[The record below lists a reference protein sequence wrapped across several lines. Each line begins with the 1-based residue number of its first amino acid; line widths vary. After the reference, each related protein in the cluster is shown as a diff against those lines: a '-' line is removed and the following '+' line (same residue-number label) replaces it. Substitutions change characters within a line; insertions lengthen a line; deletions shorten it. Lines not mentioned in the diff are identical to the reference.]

1 MPLDT
6 PPNILIALPTYN
18 NAVHIDFALALNRA
32 SGALTEAGAR
42 YETIH
47 AASSHIIRAR
57 NFFANYFLS
66 HDEYTHLLF
75 LDTDMDF
82 SREVP
87 LRLIAGDKPLAGV
100 AYPYRQFDHERTI
113 AQGDV
118 GLSLREWL
126 EKNVDYTAALQ
137 TNAAGDGFVK
147 DGWAEV
153 HHVGTGLMLIR
164 RDAIE
169 AVAPLAQLYRSPLQ
183 YASLLPDG
191 RFYGFFDTAADRG
204 VYLSEDLSFC
214 QRVREAGLPVWALID
229 ETVVH
234 HGSSA
239 ISGQYLRALKMRGH
253 VGG

>member
-1 MPLDT
+1 MPRHT

-32 SGALTEAGAR
+32 SGALTEAGVR

-82 SREVP
+82 SREAP

-100 AYPYRQFDHERTI
+100 AYPYRQFDHGRTI
-113 AQGDV
+113 TQADV
-118 GLSLREWL
+118 GLSLGEWL

-137 TNAAGDGFVK
+137 TNATGDGFVK

-153 HHVGTGLMLIR
+153 HHIGTGLMLIR
-164 RDAIE
+164 RDALE
-169 AVAPLAQLYRSPLQ
+169 AVAPLTQLYRSPLQ
-183 YASLLPDG
+183 YASLLADG

-214 QRVREAGLPVWALID
+214 QRVREAGLQVWALID

-239 ISGQYLRALKMRGH
+239 ISGQYLRALKMRGQ

>member
-1 MPLDT
+1 MSLRT
-6 PPNILIALPTYN
+6 QPNILIALPTYN
-18 NAVHIDFALALNRA
+18 HAVHIDFALALARTLRA
-32 SGALTEAGAR
+32 LNDAGVR

-66 HDEYTHLLF
+66 HDEFTHLLF

-82 SREVP
+82 SREAP
-87 LRLIAGDKPLAGV
+87 LRLIAGDKPVAGV
-100 AYPYRQFDHERTI
+100 AYPHRQFDHGRVITQ
-113 AQGDV
+113 ADV
-118 GLSLREWL
+118 GLSLRDWL

-137 TNAAGDGFVK
+137 TNEAGDGFVK

-153 HHVGTGLMLIR
+153 RHVGTGLLLIR
-164 RDAIE
+164 RDAFE
-169 AVAPLAQLYRSPLQ
+169 AVVPLTQLYRAPSQ
-183 YASLLPDG
+183 YASLLTDG
-191 RFYGFFDTAADRG
+191 RFYGFFDTVADEG

-214 QRVREAGLPVWALID
+214 QRVRAAGLPVWALID

-239 ISGQYLRALKMRGH
+239 ISGQYLRALQMRGH

>member
-1 MPLDT
+1 MPLRT

-18 NAVHIDFALALNRA
+18 STVHIDFALALNRA
-32 SGALTEAGAR
+32 LRALAEAGVR

-66 HDEYTHLLF
+66 RGEYTHLLF

-82 SREVP
+82 SSEAP
-87 LRLIAGDKPLAGV
+87 LRLIAGDKPVAGV
-100 AYPYRQFDHERTI
+100 AYPYRQFDHSQTI
-113 AQGDV
+113 TQADV
-118 GLSLREWL
+118 GLSLRDWL

-137 TNAAGDGFVK
+137 TNAAGNGQAT
-147 DGWAEV
+147 DGWAEA

-169 AVAPLAQLYRSPLQ
+169 AVAPLTQRYRSPSQ

-191 RFYGFFDTAADRG
+191 CFYGFFDTAADRG

-214 QRVREAGLPVWALID
+214 QRVREAGLQVWALID

-239 ISGQYLRALKMRGH
+239 IAGRYLSALRMRGQ